1 MTQEQLLSSLKKD
14 VRSLLI
20 SAKQGLTPD
29 QLKRDYINMLGHPM
43 PLRILGFRN
52 VLDMIREMPDV
63 VHILYLGDGSIVL
76 KGKY

>member
-1 MTQEQLLSSLKKD
+1 M
-14 VRSLLI
+14 RSLLI

-63 VHILYLGDGSIVL
+63 VYVLYLGDGSIVL

>member
-63 VHILYLGDGSIVL
+63 VYVLYLGDGSIVL